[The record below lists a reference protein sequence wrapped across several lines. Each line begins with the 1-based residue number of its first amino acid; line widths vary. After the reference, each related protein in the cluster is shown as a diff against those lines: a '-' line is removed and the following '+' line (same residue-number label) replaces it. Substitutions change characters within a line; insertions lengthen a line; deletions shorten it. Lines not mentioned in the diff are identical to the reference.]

1 MCVRLSESKSFFP
14 SLENFAVLATPT
26 DGYSIGGS
34 IDSVLRS

>member
-14 SLENFAVLATPT
+14 FLENFAVPVTPT
-26 DGYSIGGS
+26 DGYSIGGY